1 MISYY
6 NEKIASILLSC
17 YTDMRLADRVMQSA
31 KECLRDHQIVS
42 EHNFK
47 NHFTYVHVG
56 VMMWILKRFTTMFP
70 I

>member
-1 MISYY
+1 
-6 NEKIASILLSC
+6 
-17 YTDMRLADRVMQSA
+17 MRLADRVMQSA

-47 NHFTYVHVG
+47 NNFTYVHVG